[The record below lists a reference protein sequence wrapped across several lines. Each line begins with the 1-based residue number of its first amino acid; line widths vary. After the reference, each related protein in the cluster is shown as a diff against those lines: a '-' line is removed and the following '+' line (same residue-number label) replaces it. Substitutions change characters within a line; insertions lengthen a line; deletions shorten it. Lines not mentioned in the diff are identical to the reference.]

1 MCVVAREFIAQ
12 NVLGDRIETIAGNC
26 NIDPFP
32 ADAVMWGLGQSI
44 ANSFGLAHSVA
55 EVEGYFDAAGF
66 SGISTTGFVPG
77 VLTRTVGFKTP

>member
-1 MCVVAREFIAQ
+1 
-12 NVLGDRIETIAGNC
+12 
-26 NIDPFP
+26 
-32 ADAVMWGLGQSI
+32 MWGLGQSI